1 MNFGQETKS
10 DKGNMTSSN
19 KADTGICNNNTTQFF
34 HHKRFSD
41 FYRISS
47 FLDVKIQQNEIYL
60 TILTF
65 STAFYKKQF
74 YKNKS
79 LDFVKKFKNKLR
91 KKPDLLSHRA
101 QEQSV

>member
-19 KADTGICNNNTTQFF
+19 KADTSICNNNTTQFF

-60 TILTF
+60 TVLTF
-65 STAFYKKQF
+65 STAFYKNNFIRTKALILS
-74 YKNKS
+74 KS
-79 LDFVKKFKNKLR
+79 LR
-91 KKPDLLSHRA
+91 TS
-101 QEQSV
+101 

>member
-34 HHKRFSD
+34 HYKRFSD

-60 TILTF
+60 TVLTF
-65 STAFYKKQF
+65 STAFYKSNFIRTKALILS
-74 YKNKS
+74 KS
-79 LDFVKKFKNKLR
+79 LR
-91 KKPDLLSHRA
+91 TS
-101 QEQSV
+101 

>member
-34 HHKRFSD
+34 HYKRFSD

-60 TILTF
+60 TVLTF
-65 STAFYKKQF
+65 STDF
-74 YKNKS
+74 YKNNFIRTKALILSKS
-79 LDFVKKFKNKLR
+79 LR
-91 KKPDLLSHRA
+91 TS
-101 QEQSV
+101 